1 MANKNAMLEQTKN
14 LEELDYDELE
24 CLLQAE
30 FDEQMSD
37 LDFLNKQKEQ
47 VGNPDA
53 LGNIILNTVW
63 EQFTNQIAIQAGED
77 FIKENN
83 GLKLD
88 ISNDAHIQTTENF
101 ANGKIASHNTKINYQ
116 KRYDDWQ
123 ANIAKDENGDVITHT
138 TRTGKEETTLGKGA
152 RDPYDVDRPK
162 GSAER
167 HTDMDHT
174 VSAAEIIRDSA
185 AATHMTKE
193 EQIAFANSDANL
205 NEMDSSWNRSKGD
218 KSMSEWLDNP
228 NAKGKKP
235 NEIFDISAEDEEK
248 LRQKDDEAREEYE
261 RQKNEAEQRSI
272 EVGKRSQKAET
283 LRISKKAARAVVMNL
298 LADLVKK
305 IIQKLVLWLKSDEK
319 SLKTFLNS
327 VKDAVVSFVINF
339 KNNVVNVVDSAV
351 TVIATSILGPVVNT
365 IKRAWM
371 FIKQGWSSLKQSI
384 NYIRDSKN
392 KNKPIGILMME
403 VGKIV
408 TAGLTAGGAIVLGE
422 AIEVGLSRIP
432 IFAIEIPL
440 FGSLANIIGIFMG
453 AVISGIIGAL
463 AINLINSIIAKKQ
476 RTEIISDKI
485 KKGNEILNTQEVLKN
500 VVNCKV
506 EKTKSDVASSVAERH
521 KAAGKVMKE
530 LVGHIKENTE
540 RDFSDIDNS
549 KDFAEIDQRL
559 KRLSNEGGC

>member
-138 TRTGKEETTLGKGA
+138 TRTGKEEATLVKGA
-152 RDPYDVDRPK
+152 RDPYDDDRPK
-162 GSAER
+162 GSTER

-339 KNNVVNVVDSAV
+339 KNNVVNVVDSAI

-476 RTEIISDKI
+476 RTEITSDKI

-500 VVNCKV
+500 VVNCKI
-506 EKTKSDVASSVAERH
+506 EKTKSDVASSVVERH

-530 LVGHIKENTE
+530 LVGHIKENAE